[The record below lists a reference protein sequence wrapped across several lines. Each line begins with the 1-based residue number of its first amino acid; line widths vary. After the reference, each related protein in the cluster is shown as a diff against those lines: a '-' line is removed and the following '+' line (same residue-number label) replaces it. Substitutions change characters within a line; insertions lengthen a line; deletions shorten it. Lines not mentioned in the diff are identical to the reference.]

1 MGDAQSSTSGTVD
14 ADDAPCPFPT
24 VGILGGGQLGRMM
37 AAAAMPL
44 GVDVRFY
51 QDVDAGPASPAAHVT
66 TAAWT
71 DADALKS
78 FLDGCSVVTLDN
90 EWVDLEALSKLLPA
104 GVKLWPSPDTMALIS
119 DKGRQ
124 KDHAR
129 AQGLPLGEYRV
140 CDSLEGALEAAKT
153 LGYPMVAKRPHHSY
167 DGYGNATVRDE
178 AELRTAYEKL
188 VGDDGRLLLEAF
200 VDFVRE
206 LAVMVA
212 RRPGGEDV
220 AYPVAH
226 TVQRDHRCDAVEVPA
241 PVSDTVT
248 SAAAELARKVAA
260 VYGCVGVV
268 GVELFELADGTL
280 LVNELAPRPHNSGHY
295 TIDACVTSQF
305 ENHLRAV
312 LDLPLGS
319 PALKRPAA
327 VMINVLGHR
336 KGSTSAASLG
346 QALAVSEASIHLY
359 GKQNVRPGRKMGHV
373 TALADTLEAA
383 EALAREAADHLRL

>member
-1 MGDAQSSTSGTVD
+1 MGNTTSPSDT
-14 ADDAPCPFPT
+14 PFPT

-37 AAAAMPL
+37 AAAAIRL
-44 GVDVRFY
+44 GVGVRLY
-51 QDVDAGPASPAAHVT
+51 QDQDSGPAAPAAHVT
-66 TAAWT
+66 TAEWT
-71 DADALKS
+71 DEDALVR
-78 FLDGCSVVTLDN
+78 FIDGCSVVTLDN
-90 EWVDLEALSKLLPA
+90 EWVDLAALSKLLPA
-104 GVKLWPSPDTMALIS
+104 HVPLWPSPDTMALIA
-119 DKGRQ
+119 DKGVQ

-129 AQGLPLGEYRV
+129 EQGLPLGEYRV
-140 CDSLEGALEAAKT
+140 CESVEGAIEAAKA

-167 DGYGNATVRDE
+167 DGYGNRTVRNE
-178 AELRTAYEKL
+178 ADLRAAYADL

-220 AYPVAH
+220 VYPVAH
-226 TVQRDHRCDAVEVPA
+226 TVQRDHRCDSVEVPA
-241 PVSDTVT
+241 PVSDAVA
-248 SAAAELARKVAA
+248 SGAAELARKTVAA
-260 VYGCVGVV
+260 YGCVGVV

-336 KGSTSAASLG
+336 KGNASASSLAD
-346 QALAVSEASIHLY
+346 ALAVSEASIHLY
-359 GKQNVRPGRKMGHV
+359 GKQDVRPGRKMGHV

-383 EALAREAADHLRL
+383 AALAREAADNLRL

>member
-1 MGDAQSSTSGTVD
+1 MGNTSSSSSDTV
-14 ADDAPCPFPT
+14 PFPT

-44 GVDVRFY
+44 GVGVRFY
-51 QDVDAGPASPAAHVT
+51 QDSDSGPAAPAAHVT
-66 TAAWT
+66 TGDWT
-71 DADALKS
+71 DVDALKS

-90 EWVDLEALSKLLPA
+90 EWVDLNALSKLLPS
-104 GVKLWPSPDTMALIS
+104 GVSLWPSPDTMALIA
-119 DKGRQ
+119 DKGVQ
-124 KDHAR
+124 KNHAKE
-129 AQGLPLGEYRV
+129 QGLPLGEYRV
-140 CDSLEGALEAAKT
+140 ADSLEAAIEAAQA

-167 DGYGNATVRDE
+167 DGYGNRTVRDE
-178 AELRTAYEKL
+178 AELRTAYAEL
-188 VGDDGRLLLEAF
+188 TGDDGRLLLEAF

-220 AYPVAH
+220 VYPVAH
-226 TVQRDHRCDAVEVPA
+226 TVQKDHRCDAVEVPA
-241 PVSDTVT
+241 PVSDTVF
-248 SAAAELARKVAA
+248 SAAAELARKVAS
-260 VYGCVGVV
+260 VYDCVGVV

-336 KGSTSAASLG
+336 KGDTSSASLAD
-346 QALAVSEASIHLY
+346 ALAVSEASIHLY
-359 GKQNVRPGRKMGHV
+359 GKQDVRPGRKMGHV
-373 TALADTLEAA
+373 TALGDTLEAA
-383 EALAREAADHLRL
+383 EALARKAADSLRL